1 MAGLLTREG
10 INFLYRSEEGTVDRR
25 TWWLGTILLA
35 AILFV
40 LTVIWLAL
48 KPWAGRGLDE
58 RAMIDG
64 LTIAAYVYVMFYAF
78 ALFFLAI
85 SYVNLTSKRFRTRGF
100 NTLPAGLA
108 GIPLVLL
115 LIAGGL
121 YWVQLRLPDR
131 FLVWG
136 MAIAAFLA
144 VLSMLWQIFELGL
157 RADSD
162 CS

>member
-25 TWWLGTILLA
+25 TWWLGSVLLA

-40 LTVIWLAL
+40 LTMIWLVL

-58 RAMIDG
+58 RAMIDAR
-64 LTIAAYVYVMFYAF
+64 TIAAYLYVMFYAF
-78 ALFFLAI
+78 ALLFLAV
-85 SYVNLTSKRFRTRGF
+85 SYVNLTSKRFRARGF
-100 NTLPAGLA
+100 RTLPAGLA
-108 GIPLVLL
+108 GLPLVLSG
-115 LIAGGL
+115 IYGGL

-136 MAIAAFLA
+136 VAIVALLA
-144 VLSMLWQIFELGL
+144 VLSMLWHIFELGL
-157 RADSD
+157 RPDSD
-162 CS
+162 